1 MNHVTGTKLLF
12 KRHESR
18 KKRSNL
24 VGELNVFPTFIY
36 CSGLIYFDIW
46 EFILSFCVFNI
57 LNLLASI
64 HVSIIGASEKWKAGK
79 ALRSTRTRVAL
90 GQLTLKQPQVSPEQ
104 SSGNMTRTTGRKG
117 SKSPVWWGP
126 GLCLQLEHP
135 LPVESKTFK
144 QLIFS
149 AQLAA
154 APRIKQNSEKQ
165 LSSEQEGPTGLPLP
179 PGTAGLLKTTGQSH
193 GGRWET
199 YPGSKTPGVR
209 QVGPEQ
215 DCNIISR

>member
-1 MNHVTGTKLLF
+1 M
-12 KRHESR
+12 S
-18 KKRSNL
+18 
-24 VGELNVFPTFIY
+24 ELNVFPTFIY

-46 EFILSFCVFNI
+46 EFILTFCVFII

-64 HVSIIGASEKWKAGK
+64 QVSITGASEKWKAGK
-79 ALRSTRTRVAL
+79 ALRSARTRVAL
-90 GQLTLKQPQVSPEQ
+90 GQLTLKQPQVLPEQ

-117 SKSPVWWGP
+117 SESPVWWGP
-126 GLCLQLEHP
+126 GLCLQLEHT

-154 APRIKQNSEKQ
+154 ALRPSIPRIKQSSEKQ

-193 GGRWET
+193 WGRWET